1 MGLIKPLLYTLREL
15 FRKPVTVKYP
25 YEKRDISPRVRNI
38 HTLNRETC
46 QHCGICARMCPNNVL
61 KMKDGY
67 PTADYSRC
75 SFCGICL
82 DACPTGSIQMIHT
95 QEHNIVRAH
104 SEDLYMELLNPDG
117 TVYNPEV
124 ASIGQDETNEGGV
137 F

>member
-15 FRKPVTVKYP
+15 FKRPITVKYP

-38 HTLNRETC
+38 HTLDRDTC

-61 KMKDGY
+61 KMVDGY
-67 PTADYSRC
+67 PTADYRYC

-95 QEHNIVRAH
+95 QEHNIVRAYQK
-104 SEDLYMELLNPDG
+104 DLYMELLSPDG
-117 TVYNPEV
+117 TIYNPDAPHSE
-124 ASIGQDETNEGGV
+124 DNETGGV
-137 F
+137 L

>member
-1 MGLIKPLLYTLREL
+1 MGLIKPLLYTLKEL
-15 FRKPVTVKYP
+15 FRRPKTVKYP

-38 HTLNRETC
+38 HTLNRDTC

-61 KMKDGY
+61 KMVDGY
-67 PTADYSRC
+67 PTADYRYC

-95 QEHNIVRAH
+95 QEHNLVRANDT
-104 SEDLYMELLNPDG
+104 DLYMPLLNPVG
-117 TVYNPEV
+117 PVYDPNAPPYEPV
-124 ASIGQDETNEGGV
+124 NEEGGV